1 MTAPDA
7 SVAVPGGATRSKV
20 AVAAPPS
27 AEAPGSA
34 AGWAVRDTL
43 ALAKRNL
50 LHYTRVPQL
59 LVFTFIQPIMFVL
72 LFRYVF
78 GGTVAI
84 PIKGGYVNYLMPGI
98 FGQTVVFG
106 ATSTAI
112 GLAEDLG
119 GGIIER
125 FRSLPMVRMSV
136 LAGRTGADLVRN
148 GGVVVVMF
156 IVGFAVGFRPSGGPL
171 RIVLGA
177 LLVLAFAFSLS
188 WIMANVGLKVAN
200 GEAAQAVAFPLMFP
214 LTFAS
219 SVFVRVDRM
228 PGWLQGFAAH
238 QPVTVVVNAARGLML
253 GPEATAKL
261 RAAGAFTTST
271 TSYVL
276 QSLGWIAVILA
287 VFVPLAVRQ
296 FNRS

>member
-1 MTAPDA
+1 MTAATITTARAANP
-7 SVAVPGGATRSKV
+7 SVDTGGSKL
-20 AVAAPPS
+20 S
-27 AEAPGSA
+27 
-34 AGWAVRDTL
+34 WAVSDTL

-78 GGTVAI
+78 GGAI
-84 PIKGGYVNYLMPGI
+84 AVPGGYVNYLMPGI

-148 GGVVVVMF
+148 AGVVVVMF
-156 IVGFAVGFRPSGGPL
+156 AVGLRVGFRPAGGL
-171 RIVLGA
+171 IRITLA
-177 LLVLAFAFSLS
+177 CLLILTFAFALS

-200 GEAAQAVAFPLMFP
+200 GEAAQAVAFPLLFP

-219 SVFVRVDRM
+219 SAFVPVNSM
-228 PGWLQGFAAH
+228 PGWLQVWAAH
-238 QPVTVVVNAARGLML
+238 QPVTLVVNAARGLML
-253 GPEATAKL
+253 GPEASAKL
-261 RAAGAFTTST
+261 QQFGVFTMST
-271 TSYVL
+271 TGYVVK
-276 QSLGWIAVILA
+276 SLIWIVAILA
-287 VFVPLAVRQ
+287 LFVPMAIRQ
-296 FNRS
+296 FNKA

>member
-1 MTAPDA
+1 MTAPDTA
-7 SVAVPGGATRSKV
+7 ALTVPAVRSGSETV
-20 AVAAPPS
+20 VAAPVPDGG
-27 AEAPGSA
+27 GSTLS
-34 AGWAVRDTL
+34 WAVSDTL

-78 GGTVAI
+78 GGAI
-84 PIKGGYVNYLMPGI
+84 AVPGGYVNYLMPGI

-148 GGVVVVMF
+148 SGVVVVMF
-156 IVGFAVGFRPSGGPL
+156 VVGFAVGFRPHGGAP

-188 WIMANVGLKVAN
+188 WVMALVGLKVAN

-219 SVFVRVDRM
+219 SAFVRVDTM
-228 PGWLQGFAAH
+228 PGWLQAFAAH
-238 QPVTVVVNAARGLML
+238 QPVTVVINATRGLML
-253 GPEATAKL
+253 GPKAAAQL
-261 RAAGAFTTST
+261 RAVGTFTTST

-276 QSLGWIAVILA
+276 QSVAWMALILA
-287 VFVPLAVRQ
+287 VFVPLAVKQ
-296 FNRS
+296 FNKA

>member
-1 MTAPDA
+1 MTAPEA
-7 SVAVPGGATRSKV
+7 SIAVTVPRTAAASPSIEATGSKL
-20 AVAAPPS
+20 S
-27 AEAPGSA
+27 
-34 AGWAVRDTL
+34 WAVKDTL

-78 GGTVAI
+78 GGSIAV
-84 PIKGGYVNYLMPGI
+84 PGGYVNYLMPGI

-136 LAGRTGADLVRN
+136 LAGRTGADVVRN
-148 GGVVVVMF
+148 TGVVIVMF
-156 IVGFAVGFRPSGGPL
+156 IVGFAVGFRPHGGVP

-177 LLVLAFAFSLS
+177 ALVLAFAFALS
-188 WIMANVGLKVAN
+188 WVMALVGLKVAN

-219 SVFVRVDRM
+219 SVFVRVDTM

-253 GPEATAKL
+253 GPEASAQL
-261 RAAGAFTTST
+261 RAVGTFTTST

-276 QSLGWIAVILA
+276 QSVAWIAAILA
-287 VFVPLAVRQ
+287 IFVPLAVRQ
-296 FNRS
+296 FNKS

>member
-7 SVAVPGGATRSKV
+7 SLAVTAPRVDVATP
-20 AVAAPPS
+20 AAP
-27 AEAPGSA
+27 AGGSTIS
-34 AGWAVRDTL
+34 WAVKDTL
-43 ALAKRNL
+43 ALVKRNL

-78 GGTVAI
+78 GGSIQV
-84 PIKGGYVNYLMPGI
+84 PGGYTNYLMPGI

-106 ATSTAI
+106 ATSTAV

-148 GGVVVVMF
+148 SGVVIVMF
-156 IVGFAVGFRPSGGPL
+156 VVGVAVGFRPHGAIP

-177 LLVLAFAFSLS
+177 LLVLAFSFALS
-188 WIMANVGLKVAN
+188 WVMALVGLKVAN

-219 SVFVRVDRM
+219 SAFVRVNTM

-253 GPEATAKL
+253 GPSASAQL
-261 RAAGAFTTST
+261 RAAGTFTTST

-276 QSLGWIAVILA
+276 QAIAWIAVILA
-287 VFVPLAVRQ
+287 VFVPLAVRE
-296 FNRS
+296 FNKN

>member
-1 MTAPDA
+1 MTTVPTT
-7 SVAVPGGATRSKV
+7 VPGAAGATAAAAEV
-20 AVAAPPS
+20 APVEPTG
-27 AEAPGSA
+27 GSTL
-34 AGWAVRDTL
+34 GWAVRDSL

-78 GGTVAI
+78 GGTIKI
-84 PIKGGYVNYLMPGI
+84 PGVSYVNYLMPGI

-112 GLAEDLG
+112 GLAEDMG
-119 GGIIER
+119 SGIIER
-125 FRSLPMVRMSV
+125 FRSLPMVRMAV

-148 GGVVVVMF
+148 AGVVVVMLV
-156 IVGFAVGFRPSGGPL
+156 VGMAVGFRPHSALG
-171 RIVLGA
+171 VLA
-177 LLVLAFAFSLS
+177 ASALVLSFAFALS

-200 GEAAQAVAFPLMFP
+200 GEAAQAVAFPLLFP

-219 SVFVRVDRM
+219 SAFVPVNSM
-228 PGWLQGFAAH
+228 PGWLQAFAAH

-253 GPEATAKL
+253 GPQKSRLLEQ
-261 RAAGAFTTST
+261 AGVFTTST
-271 TSYVL
+271 GGYVL
-276 QSLGWIAVILA
+276 QSLAWTVVILA
-287 VFVPLAVRQ
+287 VFVPLAVRR

>member
-7 SVAVPGGATRSKV
+7 SITIATPRVATAS
-20 AVAAPPS
+20 PS
-27 AEAPGSA
+27 AEAGGSKV
-34 AGWAVRDTL
+34 GWAVKDTL
-43 ALAKRNL
+43 ALVKRNL

-78 GGTVAI
+78 GGSIAV
-84 PIKGGYVNYLMPGI
+84 PGGYVNYLMPGI

-106 ATSTAI
+106 ATSTAV

-148 GGVVVVMF
+148 SGVVVVMF
-156 IVGFAVGFRPSGGPL
+156 LVGALVGFRPHGGAA

-177 LLVLAFAFSLS
+177 LLILSFSFALS
-188 WIMANVGLKVAN
+188 WVMALVGLKVAN

-219 SVFVRVDRM
+219 SAFVRVDTM
-228 PGWLQGFAAH
+228 PGWLQAFAAH
-238 QPVTVVVNAARGLML
+238 QPVTVVINATRGLML
-253 GPEATAKL
+253 GPTASAQL
-261 RAAGAFTTST
+261 RSVGTFTTST

-276 QSLGWIAVILA
+276 QAIGWIALILVI
-287 VFVPLAVRQ
+287 FVPAAIKQ
-296 FNRS
+296 FNKS

>member
-1 MTAPDA
+1 MTAATITTARAANP
-7 SVAVPGGATRSKV
+7 SVDTGGSKL
-20 AVAAPPS
+20 S
-27 AEAPGSA
+27 
-34 AGWAVRDTL
+34 WARKDTL
-43 ALAKRNL
+43 ALGKRNL

-59 LVFTFIQPIMFVL
+59 LVFTFVQPIMFVL

-78 GGTVAI
+78 GGTIHI
-84 PIKGGYVNYLMPGI
+84 PGLSYVNYLMPGI

-148 GGVVVVMF
+148 TGVVLVMLA
-156 IVGFAVGFRPSGGPL
+156 VGICVGFRPAGGL
-171 RIVLGA
+171 IRITLA
-177 LLVLAFAFSLS
+177 CLLILTFAFALS

-200 GEAAQAVAFPLMFP
+200 GEAAQAVAFPLLFP

-219 SVFVRVDRM
+219 SAFVPVNSM
-228 PGWLQGFAAH
+228 PGWLQVWAAN
-238 QPVTVVVNAARGLML
+238 QPVTLVVNAARGLML
-253 GPEATAKL
+253 GPEASAKL
-261 RAAGAFTTST
+261 QQFGVFTMST
-271 TSYVL
+271 TGYVVK
-276 QSLGWIAVILA
+276 SLIWIVAILA
-287 VFVPLAVRQ
+287 LFVPMAIRQ
-296 FNRS
+296 FNKA